1 VTDSHEAEVGMTEA
15 LFREV
20 NERIE
25 DMNRGMA
32 ELSDGKL
39 HAVCEC
45 GNPECAQQLSVPLDD
60 YERVRGDPTQF
71 IVIPGHELPAIETVV
86 SRGDG
91 YLVVRKE
98 GGVPEEIA
106 EATDPRR

>member
-1 VTDSHEAEVGMTEA
+1 
-15 LFREV
+15 
-20 NERIE
+20 
-25 DMNRGMA
+25 MA
-32 ELSDGKL
+32 ELSDGKM

-45 GNPECAQQLSVPLDD
+45 GNPECAQHLSVPLAE

-71 IVIPGHELPAIETVV
+71 IVIPGHEILTIETVV

-91 YLVVRKE
+91 YLVVRKQ

>member
-1 VTDSHEAEVGMTEA
+1 MTDSHEAEAGMTEA

-25 DMNRGMA
+25 DLNRGMA
-32 ELSDGKL
+32 ELSDGKM

-45 GNPECAQQLSVPLDD
+45 GDPECARQLSVPVGE
-60 YERVRGDPTQF
+60 YEQARGDPTQF
-71 IVIPGHELPAIETVV
+71 IVIPGHEMPTIETVV

-91 YLVVRKE
+91 YLVVRKQ
-98 GGVPEEIA
+98 GGVAEAIA